1 MSAFPQQ
8 QQISLLDF
16 VHERDVLA
24 QLPAHLGQQRL
35 VLREELHRRHASLKE
50 LGDKHPGSGE
60 RQRRRGGG
68 GVRGTERSRWGG
80 SGGRRKGSLLDSLI
94 VDPLLIAAA
103 DAM

>member
-68 GVRGTERSRWGG
+68 RGKRNREEQMGRKWGEKEG
-80 SGGRRKGSLLDSLI
+80 L
-94 VDPLLIAAA
+94 VT
-103 DAM
+103 

>member
-68 GVRGTERSRWGG
+68 GVRGTELVNHHGYTGG
-80 SGGRRKGSLLDSLI
+80 ATRRRTDQGEG
-94 VDPLLIAAA
+94 
-103 DAM
+103 